1 MQYSGR
7 LPEGIQHQSWSPEH
21 IHVILITTTDR
32 QKTDKQNYTMG
43 IKEKRGTK
51 GIRTQAQLNVV

>member
-7 LPEGIQHQSWSPEH
+7 LPEGIQHQNWSPEH

-32 QKTDKQNYTMG
+32 QKTDKQNHTMSK
-43 IKEKRGTK
+43 KEKGDE
-51 GIRTQAQLNVV
+51 GD

>member
-32 QKTDKQNYTMG
+32 QKTDKQNHTMS
-43 IKEKRGTK
+43 KNEKGDE
-51 GIRTQAQLNVV
+51 GD